1 MMLTARP
8 AATGRAAAGRAAS
21 HSSSRSSAAAAG
33 ACALPR
39 PHHATPTTGSSSSAA
54 SAMQRKSSMD
64 TGMQRQFSGSCSI
77 GLSRRASAA
86 PPQALG
92 TVAEAAEAAAG
103 NSKLLGMLTDPGF
116 ASASFDDVCEVL
128 GDVAKLDSVSAAL
141 NPSAL
146 GAGQAA
152 LKTLTFSLFGS
163 NAAVSWGLEKVTQ
176 NLHNL
181 LGFSLLE
188 GLIDKSLID
197 LFQQMYGVLDLS
209 GDIGSIPALRL
220 GVAAAVA
227 LVVRQLVV
235 KYQQEHPAKLERQLS
250 PAASLTDAIAEAA
263 AAALIAESVQPAQ
276 QPAQQL
282 QLQLQPAFSM
292 ATASGSSSSS
302 SSAFSSSAFACYTAA
317 AITTAASFKA
327 STPSFQDLSSSLLQ
341 QEGLSHSEKAR
352 LAARSAFVSLLLGQF
367 KRANK
372 LKRKFRSSA
381 NEALQG
387 RLSPALLLAL
397 IEAGVLVHN
406 YSELS
411 NGVSALLGLA
421 S

>member
-33 ACALPR
+33 TCALPR

-103 NSKLLGMLTDPGF
+103 NSKLLGMLTDPGVS
-116 ASASFDDVCEVL
+116 SASFDDVCEVL

-276 QPAQQL
+276 QQ

-317 AITTAASFKA
+317 ATTTAASFKA

>member
-1 MMLTARP
+1 MQLTNP
-8 AATGRAAAGRAAS
+8 
-21 HSSSRSSAAAAG
+21 G
-33 ACALPR
+33 A
-39 PHHATPTTGSSSSAA
+39 
-54 SAMQRKSSMD
+54 
-64 TGMQRQFSGSCSI
+64 
-77 GLSRRASAA
+77 
-86 PPQALG
+86 
-92 TVAEAAEAAAG
+92 
-103 NSKLLGMLTDPGF
+103 
-116 ASASFDDVCEVL
+116 ASASFDEVCEVL

-141 NPSAL
+141 NPSTL

-152 LKTLTFSLFGS
+152 LKTLFGSLTGS

-181 LGFSLLE
+181 LGFTLLE

-209 GDIGSIPALRL
+209 GDIGSVPALRL

-235 KYQQEHPAKLERQLS
+235 KYQAEHPAKLERQLS
-250 PAASLTDAIAEAA
+250 PAASLSDALAEAA
-263 AAALIAESVQPAQ
+263 AAALIAESVQPDDAAGYGQ
-276 QPAQQL
+276 QQQ
-282 QLQLQPAFSM
+282 QLQLQPALSGAAPGSSGAFSS
-292 ATASGSSSSS
+292 AFSSAFSAAGTSDHTSSSSS
-302 SSAFSSSAFACYTAA
+302 SKKGAA
-317 AITTAASFKA
+317 V
-327 STPSFQDLSSSLLQ
+327 SFQDLSSSLLQ
-341 QEGLSHSEKAR
+341 QEGLTPADKAR
-352 LAARSAFVSLLLGQF
+352 IAARSALVSLLLGQF

-381 NEALQG
+381 HEMLQG

-406 YSELS
+406 YSELAS
-411 NGVSALLGLA
+411 GVTTLLSIG

>member
-1 MMLTARP
+1 MCATALL
-8 AATGRAAAGRAAS
+8 AS
-21 HSSSRSSAAAAG
+21 RTCSSAAFLYIHLSVTPCSFSCFPLVKPPVAAQ
-33 ACALPR
+33 L
-39 PHHATPTTGSSSSAA
+39 
-54 SAMQRKSSMD
+54 
-64 TGMQRQFSGSCSI
+64 I
-77 GLSRRASAA
+77 
-86 PPQALG
+86 
-92 TVAEAAEAAAG
+92 
-103 NSKLLGMLTDPGF
+103 DPGV

-282 QLQLQPAFSM
+282 QLQPAFSM

-327 STPSFQDLSSSLLQ
+327 STPSYQDLSSSLLQ
-341 QEGLSHSEKAR
+341 QEGLSHTEKAR
-352 LAARSAFVSLLLGQF
+352 LAVRSAFVSLLLGQF

>member
-1 MMLTARP
+1 
-8 AATGRAAAGRAAS
+8 
-21 HSSSRSSAAAAG
+21 
-33 ACALPR
+33 
-39 PHHATPTTGSSSSAA
+39 
-54 SAMQRKSSMD
+54 
-64 TGMQRQFSGSCSI
+64 
-77 GLSRRASAA
+77 
-86 PPQALG
+86 
-92 TVAEAAEAAAG
+92 
-103 NSKLLGMLTDPGF
+103 MLTDPGF

-227 LVVRQLVV
+227 LV
-235 KYQQEHPAKLERQLS
+235 
-250 PAASLTDAIAEAA
+250 
-263 AAALIAESVQPAQ
+263 
-276 QPAQQL
+276 
-282 QLQLQPAFSM
+282 
-292 ATASGSSSSS
+292 
-302 SSAFSSSAFACYTAA
+302 
-317 AITTAASFKA
+317 
-327 STPSFQDLSSSLLQ
+327 
-341 QEGLSHSEKAR
+341 
-352 LAARSAFVSLLLGQF
+352 F

>member
-1 MMLTARP
+1 
-8 AATGRAAAGRAAS
+8 
-21 HSSSRSSAAAAG
+21 
-33 ACALPR
+33 
-39 PHHATPTTGSSSSAA
+39 
-54 SAMQRKSSMD
+54 
-64 TGMQRQFSGSCSI
+64 
-77 GLSRRASAA
+77 
-86 PPQALG
+86 
-92 TVAEAAEAAAG
+92 
-103 NSKLLGMLTDPGF
+103 MLTDPGVS
-116 ASASFDDVCEVL
+116 SASFDDVCEVL

-152 LKTLTFSLFGS
+152 LKTLTSSLFGS
-163 NAAVSWGLEKVTQ
+163 NAAVSWGLEKLAQ

-209 GDIGSIPALRL
+209 
-220 GVAAAVA
+220 AA
-227 LVVRQLVV
+227 
-235 KYQQEHPAKLERQLS
+235 
-250 PAASLTDAIAEAA
+250 T
-263 AAALIAESVQPAQ
+263 
-276 QPAQQL
+276 
-282 QLQLQPAFSM
+282 
-292 ATASGSSSSS
+292 
-302 SSAFSSSAFACYTAA
+302 
-317 AITTAASFKA
+317 TTAASFKA

-341 QEGLSHSEKAR
+341 QEGLSQSEKAR